1 MKINRLKLL
10 RQAEKRVTEF
20 DRIDAESGFATP
32 QQMGH
37 SGVLNTIRVAL
48 DASLANF
55 ERGDQ
60 KTGFECIADSVVM
73 ACRALGV
80 KVR

>member
-20 DRIDAESGFATP
+20 DRIDAESAGTP

>member
-1 MKINRLKLL
+1 LL

-60 KTGFECIADSVVM
+60 KTGF
-73 ACRALGV
+73 
-80 KVR
+80 